1 MANVTDTITIVFE
14 RRPCYVDGRKAM
26 FHQWVQ
32 KTPSIE
38 PVCIG
43 DFQTDEGMAEKA
55 KELEQIEPQF
65 SDWIVSPQ
73 ASIFPCVSAYGIV
86 EYEDGTVE
94 LVEPQ
99 AIKFADGG
107 GFKETAFIE

>member
-1 MANVTDTITIVFE
+1 MASLDSISIAIE

-32 KTPSIE
+32 DAPRLSS
-38 PVCIG
+38 VG
-43 DFQTDEGMAEKA
+43 S
-55 KELEQIEPQF
+55 L
-65 SDWIVSPQ
+65 VSTL
-73 ASIFPCVSAYGIV
+73 GIV

-107 GFKETAFIE
+107 GFKETAFRE